1 MGGEGSGYCF
11 SLLYADDLDE
21 PELEVVVKPNRPSP
35 IRLLWRGGSGV
46 GEVGGRVVVGLFE
59 DTAQACAVFCFFLA
73 GVFGIIEK
81 SIPEI
86 SCFWEPDRL

>member
-1 MGGEGSGYCF
+1 MH
-11 SLLYADDLDE
+11 ADELDE

-59 DTAQACAVFCFFLA
+59 DAAVFCFFLA

-86 SCFWEPDRL
+86 SCFREPDRL

>member
-1 MGGEGSGYCF
+1 MGGGEGSGYCF
-11 SLLYADDLDE
+11 SLLYADELDE

-59 DTAQACAVFCFFLA
+59 DAAVFCFFLA

-81 SIPEI
+81 STPEI